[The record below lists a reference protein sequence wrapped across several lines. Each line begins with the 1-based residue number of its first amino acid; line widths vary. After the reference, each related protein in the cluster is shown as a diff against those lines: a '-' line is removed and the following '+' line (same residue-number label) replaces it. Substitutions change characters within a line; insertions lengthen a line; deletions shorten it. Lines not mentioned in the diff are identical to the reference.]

1 MRLCGPQV
9 ACRLRRVLLH
19 LECSWNLQPVEISND
34 PQWSSSL
41 MNSLVYL
48 NVRSS
53 ASARNLNHSE
63 YSPGAL
69 SKSLTF
75 LKHTETI
82 SFCNSRRSSEPVSLQ
97 LGAGI
102 QPPHCTATNKGFPL
116 KADVVC
122 SDTSNEFYCSWRSV
136 SVPLLDT
143 TRTYLRPNLCA
154 ACFDQTSRKTQPLH
168 LPMDGPIIELD
179 QR

>member
-1 MRLCGPQV
+1 
-9 ACRLRRVLLH
+9 
-19 LECSWNLQPVEISND
+19 
-34 PQWSSSL
+34 
-41 MNSLVYL
+41 MNSLVYF

-154 ACFDQTSRKTQPLH
+154 ACFDNGWSDHRTRSSKIETKQEDPSFTQTVKKSIYTTSEHNFCR
-168 LPMDGPIIELD
+168 
-179 QR
+179 QRGNS